1 MKTHH
6 GVARAL
12 ATTFAAAVACAA
24 AHGQTVLVD
33 ASTAPIPGSTAKY
46 LRGVLATEFGECFV
60 STDTLVEGVR
70 IFERVGD
77 VLEFQSRLET
87 PAGVSLGNY
96 GITSAVSGDT
106 LMVGAPTSDLP
117 SVPWNGRVLVHR
129 RTQAGVWAL
138 QEILTEPA
146 PASGDFGFRIT
157 LGNDLALIDEVL
169 FARAESGSWSFVQR
183 LPLDAQDYV
192 DSAIEGDSLFLTDGK
207 EGVIE
212 YRRNG
217 EGALVVVGS
226 AVPKFDLLASYKF
239 GRSFDVSGER
249 MVVSSTVVSSGML
262 SVFRREF
269 DGDWEHVQDIFAP
282 SGTGSFGVEV
292 AIAGSRILAS
302 GKRIGTFTGDNGL
315 TIAYRELGPWTW
327 APFAEYRLANP
338 FDGDNFG
345 SVIDSSGDSFLVFC
359 RGTTGVSESFHLV
372 EPSDLLATTTQA
384 SLAQFGEQWLHFRP
398 EPSFAGGYFAL
409 LGSASGTSPGIDI
422 GAGVVLPLVYDA
434 YFVNTATGFGPFYDG
449 QGWIDDEA
457 RAAVRIFVPNGT
469 SPSLAGTVL
478 HHAFLAYSPAT
489 GAFTAS
495 RPVALEIVP

>member
-6 GVARAL
+6 GVARAF
-12 ATTFAAAVACAA
+12 ATIFATAVASAA

-33 ASTAPIPGSTAKY
+33 ASTASTAGSSTSY
-46 LRGVLATEFGECFV
+46 IRGVLATEFGECFV
-60 STDTLVEGVR
+60 STNTLAEGVR
-70 IFERVGD
+70 IFERVGRA
-77 VLEFQSRLET
+77 LEFQARLET
-87 PAGVSLGNY
+87 PTGVSLGNY
-96 GITSAVSGDT
+96 GVASAVSGTT

-129 RTQAGVWAL
+129 RSEAGVWAL

-157 LGNDLALIDEVL
+157 LGDDLALIDEVL
-169 FARAESGSWSFVQR
+169 FERAESGSWTFVQR
-183 LPLDAQDYV
+183 LPLDAQDYI
-192 DSAIEGDSLFLTDGK
+192 DSAIEGASLFLTDGK

-226 AVPKFDLLASYKF
+226 AVPKFDLQASFNF
-239 GRSFDVSGER
+239 GRTFDVSGDR

-269 DGDWEHVQDIFAP
+269 DGGWEHVQDIFAP
-282 SGTGSFGVEV
+282 SGTSSFAVEV

-302 GKRIGTFTGDNGL
+302 GKRNGTFTGENGVVH
-315 TIAYRELGPWTW
+315 AYRELGPWTW
-327 APFAEYRLANP
+327 ARFADYALASPFHQ
-338 FDGDNFG
+338 DNFG
-345 SVIDSSGDSFLVFC
+345 LGIDSSGDSFLVFC
-359 RGTTGVSESFHLV
+359 RGTSGVDESFHLV
-372 EPSDLLATTTQA
+372 EASDLLATTSQA

-409 LGSASGTSPGIDI
+409 LGSASGTSPGLDV
-422 GAGVVLPLVYDA
+422 GGGVVLPLVYDA
-434 YFVNTATGFGPFYDG
+434 YFANTATGFGPFYDG

-457 RAAVRIFVPNGT
+457 RAAVRLFVPNGT
-469 SPSLAGTVL
+469 TPSLAGTVL
-478 HHAFLAYSPAT
+478 HHAFLAYSPVT